1 MDYYIVPVRKVFI
14 SKHSILTGKTDQ
26 RSLGMHFN
34 FNFQSSSVLTES
46 ILGEEVE
53 VNWLVIIA
61 KEEVGMRSDSYKSHP
76 APTPPKKDQSKV
88 FMILFRH
95 LCLQLWEDLSLQSE
109 TKINPAETLSFSKQ
123 GWKSS

>member
-1 MDYYIVPVRKVFI
+1 
-14 SKHSILTGKTDQ
+14 
-26 RSLGMHFN
+26 MHFN

-76 APTPPKKDQSKV
+76 APTPKKKDQSKV

>member
-1 MDYYIVPVRKVFI
+1 M
-14 SKHSILTGKTDQ
+14 
-26 RSLGMHFN
+26 
-34 FNFQSSSVLTES
+34 
-46 ILGEEVE
+46 E

-76 APTPPKKDQSKV
+76 KRKEKKKNQSKV

-95 LCLQLWEDLSLQSE
+95 PCLQRWEDFSLLSDE
-109 TKINPAETLSFSKQ
+109 TKINLAETLSFSKQ